1 MQQTDLKHAPTYG
14 QFKKKK
20 EADRKKKA
28 AAEAARKKAEE
39 EAKLAEEK
47 SRKAKEDGQVPLKDH
62 PDYAKY
68 FKVGPRRGLIN

>member
-47 SRKAKEDGQVPLKDH
+47 SRKAKEDGQRPNVRPE
-62 PDYAKY
+62 YAWTPAIM
-68 FKVGPRRGLIN
+68 FVRNS